1 MNIKSERTGVIYQF
15 EDSFEGYSKP
25 VVVDISYSGNVDVDG
40 NDVLEFEWANITE
53 EANPDLTPD
62 QIEEFNDALEC
73 GREEEY
79 VQLLVGLYKD
89 TAIRFDVGEYKYNPL
104 STLYNVNAK

>member
-1 MNIKSERTGVIYQF
+1 MNIKTSKEEIVYQIA
-15 EDSFEGYSKP
+15 DKIEGY
-25 VVVDISYSGNVDVDG
+25 DAIIDFAYSGGEGDE
-40 NDVLEFEWANITE
+40 LEFEWAHADE
-53 EANPDLTPD
+53 DANPHLTK
-62 QIEEFNDALEC
+62 EELRIVNKVLEC